1 MAFFAESTVQE
12 SYQDLGIVVND
23 YTDFDALALEACD
36 VVQEMDNAIM
46 FGIGKYELT
55 TVREGAEVVYT
66 EGMLDTIKSKI
77 QKIWSFIKNWVK
89 SVWGKFVAWI
99 ASYVRGDKS
108 FLSKYKKKIQE
119 NVIYL
124 DKDFELKLKAG
135 KFIEDDK
142 ALDSFDDTGLN
153 ILDTAENIING
164 LSNTDSVESINKK
177 VEDAIE
183 ALDDKFDDLKSD
195 TKDADLEKE
204 VDSAWVR
211 SNLNKIL
218 EILAADVNK
227 IKRNAEKVDKK
238 VDDSYK
244 KNIKKAEEE
253 ARSMDNTEKRASAT
267 AIVTGL
273 KQFASRSSKVYS
285 HLTSFM
291 IKMEKQKRSDCRA
304 VCRKILTAKPNPK
317 YNESAFDH
325 NDFEA
330 YFNI

>member
-1 MAFFAESTVQE
+1 M
-12 SYQDLGIVVND
+12 
-23 YTDFDALALEACD
+23 
-36 VVQEMDNAIM
+36 
-46 FGIGKYELT
+46 
-55 TVREGAEVVYT
+55 
-66 EGMLDTIKSKI
+66 
-77 QKIWSFIKNWVK
+77 
-89 SVWGKFVAWI
+89 
-99 ASYVRGDKS
+99 
-108 FLSKYKKKIQE
+108 
-119 NVIYL
+119 
-124 DKDFELKLKAG
+124 
-135 KFIEDDK
+135 
-142 ALDSFDDTGLN
+142 
-153 ILDTAENIING
+153 
-164 LSNTDSVESINKK
+164 
-177 VEDAIE
+177 
-183 ALDDKFDDLKSD
+183 DDKFDDLKSD

-204 VDSAWVR
+204 VDSSWVR

-218 EILAADVNK
+218 EILATDVNK

-253 ARSMDNTEKRASAT
+253 ARGMEDTNTRASAT

-285 HLTSFM
+285 HLTSFT

>member
-23 YTDFDALALEACD
+23 YTDFDMLAMEACD

-77 QKIWSFIKNWVK
+77 QKIWNFIKNWVK
-89 SVWGKFVAWI
+89 SVWNKFVAWI

-135 KFIEDDK
+135 KYIESDK
-142 ALDSFDDTGLN
+142 KLDSFNDTGLD
-153 ILDTAENIING
+153 ILDTAETIING
-164 LSNTDSVESINKK
+164 LSKTDSVESINKK

-183 ALDDKFDDLKSD
+183 TLDDKFDDLKSD

-204 VDSAWVR
+204 VDSSWVR

-218 EILAADVNK
+218 EILATDVNK

-253 ARSMDNTEKRASAT
+253 ARGMEDTNTRASAT

-285 HLTSFM
+285 HLTSFT

>member
-77 QKIWSFIKNWVK
+77 QKIWNFIKNWVK

-153 ILDTAENIING
+153 ILDTAGNIING

-273 KQFASRSSKVYS
+273 KQIASRSSKVYS
-285 HLTSFM
+285 YLTSFT

>member
-23 YTDFDALALEACD
+23 YTDFDMLALEACD
-36 VVQEMDNAIM
+36 IVQEMDNAIM
-46 FGIGKYELT
+46 QGIGKYELT

-77 QKIWSFIKNWVK
+77 QKIWNFIKNWVK
-89 SVWGKFVAWI
+89 SVWNKFVAWI

-142 ALDSFDDTGLN
+142 ALDSFNDTGLN

-285 HLTSFM
+285 HLTSFT

>member
-285 HLTSFM
+285 HLTSFT

>member
-23 YTDFDALALEACD
+23 YTDFDMLAMEACD

-77 QKIWSFIKNWVK
+77 QKIWNFIKNWVK
-89 SVWGKFVAWI
+89 SVWNKFVAWI

-135 KFIEDDK
+135 KYIESDK
-142 ALDSFDDTGLN
+142 ELDSFNDTGLD
-153 ILDTAENIING
+153 ILNTAEIIING
-164 LSNTDSVESINKK
+164 LSETDSVESINKN
-177 VEDAIE
+177 VENAIGTM
-183 ALDDKFDDLKSD
+183 DDKFDDLKSD

-204 VDSAWVR
+204 VDSSWVR

-218 EILAADVNK
+218 EILATDVNK

-238 VDDSYK
+238 IDDSYK

-253 ARSMDNTEKRASAT
+253 ARGMEDTNTRDSAT
-267 AIVTGL
+267 AIVRGL

-285 HLTSFM
+285 HLTSFT